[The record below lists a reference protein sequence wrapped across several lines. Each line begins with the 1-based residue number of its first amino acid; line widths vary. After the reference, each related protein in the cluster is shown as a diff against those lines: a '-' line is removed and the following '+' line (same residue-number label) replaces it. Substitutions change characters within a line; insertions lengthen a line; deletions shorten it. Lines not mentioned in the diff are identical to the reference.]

1 MDKILVVDDQRNMR
15 TTLALML
22 RAAGYE
28 VDDCGS
34 GEEGKELGATGGYD
48 LVITDLRLGA
58 VDGLEVLRAVRDSV
72 SNTEVM
78 VMTAYGTIESAV
90 EAMRLAAEDYAG
102 EAVSF
107 VGYPLSLL
115 VPAGAGPGSDGYE
128 LLWLVHSCATPMGR
142 LMLSQRRI
150 FAEKKRANLGGL
162 MASSGWNRP
171 ASNPASNPN
180 T

>member
-1 MDKILVVDDQRNMR
+1 MR

-72 SNTEVM
+72 SNTEVI

-90 EAMRLAAEDYAG
+90 EAMRLGAYDYLQKPFS
-102 EAVSF
+102 EQ
-107 VGYPLSLL
+107 
-115 VPAGAGPGSDGYE
+115 E
-128 LLWLVHSCATPMGR
+128 LLL
-142 LMLSQRRI
+142 
-150 FAEKKRANLGGL
+150 KRANVLEKEVTETQLLASKSWLLAMISRSCSEVAVPWAICHAKISPMMMAQEMRSLPKILGSL
-162 MASSGWNRP
+162 SGVTLATSTLLDRF
-171 ASNPASNPN
+171 A
-180 T
+180 